1 MSASAFE
8 AFLARIYV
16 DPEARARFKADP
28 YAEARR
34 AGLSPEE
41 AAAILKIDWVSL
53 ELATR
58 SYAKKRRAKV
68 RSTRPSLIARV
79 QNLFLSALG
88 FFR

>member
-41 AAAILKIDWVSL
+41 AAAILKIDWVGL

-68 RSTRPSLIARV
+68 RSTRPSLIARF

>member
-1 MSASAFE
+1 MSATAFE

-16 DPEARARFKADP
+16 DPDARAHFKADP

-41 AAAILKIDWVSL
+41 CAAIAKIDWVDL

-58 SYAKKRRAKV
+58 SFAKKRHAKA

-79 QNLFLSALG
+79 QNLFLSTLG

>member
-1 MSASAFE
+1 MSTTAFE

-16 DPEARARFKADP
+16 DPDARARFKADP

-41 AAAILKIDWVSL
+41 CAAIVKIDWVGL

-58 SYAKKRRAKV
+58 SFAKKRRTKV
-68 RSTRPSLIARV
+68 
-79 QNLFLSALG
+79 
-88 FFR
+88 